1 MSDSMRSLLPEL
13 YHSFLPELFD
23 LPTPKQTLST
33 CDRCAMTCQAQ
44 ADSIQTNEVKQGYFS
59 PDVKCCSFF
68 PKIPNFLVGALLNS
82 TEPELHE
89 GRERMKKQIRS
100 RIGITPGWVG
110 PSRKYRLLFEASRSS
125 SFGRSRSL
133 LCPFFMDD
141 SGLCSIWRFREIDCS
156 TFFCKHDHGQDSLN
170 VWHSLEYTMSLVEEM
185 LATYAM
191 QTVLQLPGASITKKK
206 WKLISH
212 ISQHELENN
221 PPPEQEYKQLWF
233 QSELDEV
240 EYYKRCFQV
249 ISTLTKDE
257 FHNLVQ
263 DDEEINSAFQELKE
277 LQQIDANRELPTT
290 LIVNPRARMMDINQ
304 EHTLFVAY
312 RKFHPVT
319 MVSEIKEVIAY
330 FSSARK
336 VKDVQQK
343 IFEQENVEI
352 PDDVFLLLYQMRILT
367 TEHELNARK

>member
-1 MSDSMRSLLPEL
+1 MSESMRSLLPEL

-33 CDRCAMTCQAQ
+33 CDHCAMTCPTQ
-44 ADSIQTNEVKQGYFS
+44 ADDIQTTEVKQGYFS
-59 PDVKCCSFF
+59 PNVKCCSFF

-82 TEPELHE
+82 IEPELQE
-89 GRERMKKQIRS
+89 GRERMKKKIRS

-110 PSRKYRLLFEASRSS
+110 PTRKYRLLFEAARSS

-133 LCPFFMDD
+133 LCPFFIDE
-141 SGLCSIWRFREIDCS
+141 SGLCSIWKFREIDCS

-170 VWHSLEYTMSLVEEM
+170 VWHSLEYTMSLVEET

-191 QTVLQLPGASITKKK
+191 RTVLQLPDAYIARKK
-206 WKLISH
+206 WKIINH
-212 ISQHELENN
+212 ISQYELENR
-221 PPPEQEYKQLWF
+221 PPPEQEYKRLWF

-240 EYYKRCFQV
+240 EYYKQCFQV
-249 ISTLTKDE
+249 ISTLTKEE
-257 FHNLVQ
+257 FSKLVQ
-263 DDEEINSAFQELKE
+263 DAEDIHSAFQQLEK
-277 LQQIDANRELPTT
+277 LQRVDANKELPTS
-290 LIVNPRARMMDINQ
+290 LIVNPHARMMDINN

-336 VKDVQQK
+336 VKDVQQE
-343 IFEQENVEI
+343 IFEKENIEI
-352 PDDVFLLLYQMRILT
+352 PDDIFLLLYQMRILT
-367 TEHELNARK
+367 TERELDARN